1 MKGEC
6 CWMKNWVISM
16 GFCIMLN
23 ALIFIIFNKLAISLL
38 TISLLTILCTGIDL
52 ILLGSQMKDGD

>member
-6 CWMKNWVISM
+6 CWMKNWVISI

-38 TISLLTILCTGIDL
+38 TILCIGIDL
-52 ILLGSQMKDGD
+52 ILLESQMKDGD

>member
-1 MKGEC
+1 MKGER
-6 CWMKNWVISM
+6 CWMKNWVISI

-38 TISLLTILCTGIDL
+38 TILCIGIDL

>member
-38 TISLLTILCTGIDL
+38 TILCTGIDL

>member
-6 CWMKNWVISM
+6 CWIKNWVISI

-23 ALIFIIFNKLAISLL
+23 TLIFIIFNKLSIL
-38 TISLLTILCTGIDL
+38 LLTILCIGIDL
-52 ILLGSQMKDGD
+52 ILLGNQMKDGD

>member
-1 MKGEC
+1 MKGEFF
-6 CWMKNWVISM
+6 WMKNWVISM

-38 TISLLTILCTGIDL
+38 IILCTRIDL

>member
-1 MKGEC
+1 MKGEYY
-6 CWMKNWVISM
+6 WMKNWVISM

-38 TISLLTILCTGIDL
+38 TILCIGIDL

>member
-6 CWMKNWVISM
+6 CWMKNFVISI

-38 TISLLTILCTGIDL
+38 TIMCIGIDL

>member
-1 MKGEC
+1 MKGEY
-6 CWMKNWVISM
+6 CWMKNWVISI

-23 ALIFIIFNKLAISLL
+23 ALIFITFNKLAISLL
-38 TISLLTILCTGIDL
+38 TILCIGIDL

>member
-6 CWMKNWVISM
+6 CLMKNWVISM

-38 TISLLTILCTGIDL
+38 TILCIGIDL

>member
-6 CWMKNWVISM
+6 CWMKNWVISI

-38 TISLLTILCTGIDL
+38 TIMCIGIDL

>member
-6 CWMKNWVISM
+6 FWMKNWVISM

-38 TISLLTILCTGIDL
+38 IILCTGIDL

>member
-1 MKGEC
+1 
-6 CWMKNWVISM
+6 MKNWVISI

-23 ALIFIIFNKLAISLL
+23 ALIFIIFNKLSISLL
-38 TISLLTILCTGIDL
+38 TIMCTGIDL

>member
-1 MKGEC
+1 MKGEY

-38 TISLLTILCTGIDL
+38 TILCVGIDL
-52 ILLGSQMKDGD
+52 IFLGSQMKDGD

>member
-1 MKGEC
+1 MKGVC

-38 TISLLTILCTGIDL
+38 TILCIGIDL

>member
-1 MKGEC
+1 MKGEYY
-6 CWMKNWVISM
+6 WMKNWVISM

-23 ALIFIIFNKLAISLL
+23 ALIFIVFNKLSISLL
-38 TISLLTILCTGIDL
+38 IILCTGIDL

>member
-1 MKGEC
+1 MKGER

-38 TISLLTILCTGIDL
+38 TILCVGIDL
-52 ILLGSQMKDGD
+52 IFLGSQMKDGD

>member
-6 CWMKNWVISM
+6 CWMKNWVISI

-38 TISLLTILCTGIDL
+38 TILCIGIDL

>member
-6 CWMKNWVISM
+6 CWMKNLVISI

-38 TISLLTILCTGIDL
+38 TIMCIGIDL